1 METKIN
7 QLMEE
12 AIKEARK
19 NRLDLFAIVKTNE
32 DKLFSF
38 VNTSPLT
45 LANMI
50 SSSFYDNNPGRIDSF
65 TTFATAVIHYA
76 IKQGKVKDLLYIAL
90 YLMEIIEG
98 IGEDGESHD
107 NTMNIPFSNN

>member
-19 NRLDLFAIVKTNE
+19 NRLDLFAIVRTNE
-32 DKLFSF
+32 DNLLSF
-38 VNTSPLT
+38 VNTSSLT
-45 LANMI
+45 LANMV
-50 SSSFYDNNPGRIDSF
+50 SSSFYDNNPERID
-65 TTFATAVIHYA
+65 TFAAFANGVIHYA
-76 IKQGKVKDLLYIAL
+76 IKQGRVKDLLSIAL
-90 YLMEIIEG
+90 YLMEMIEG

-107 NTMNIPFSNN
+107 NTLNIPFSNN